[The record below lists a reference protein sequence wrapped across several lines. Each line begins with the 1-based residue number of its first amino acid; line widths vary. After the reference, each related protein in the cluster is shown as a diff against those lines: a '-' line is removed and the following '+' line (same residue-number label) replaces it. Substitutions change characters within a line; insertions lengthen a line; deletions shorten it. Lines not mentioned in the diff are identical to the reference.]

1 MYCSDVRSE
10 LSRKPQYNLY
20 STVKGSRPASNIR
33 ACKSVLTWNQKVT
46 QREKGSGITHLLKP
60 DAQERSCKK
69 EVVDDDG
76 VKEKARRASEERATA
91 NDKSL
96 Q

>member
-1 MYCSDVRSE
+1 MSHSVQVCGDVKSKGD
-10 LSRKPQYNLY
+10 SRGERKRH
-20 STVKGSRPASNIR
+20 SHTEV
-33 ACKSVLTWNQKVT
+33 
-46 QREKGSGITHLLKP
+46 
-60 DAQERSCKK
+60 DARERSCKK
-69 EVVDDDG
+69 EVFDDDG